1 MAVQKILVMGCGGIG
16 GVVTGHLAELGADV
30 QAVSRN
36 AAVVEAIA
44 RDGLR
49 LIGEGSD
56 RAVPA
61 RVVPCIP
68 EGRFDLVLLATQ
80 PTDVESAAAQAAP
93 HLAEGGRMVCFQNGL
108 CEDRVAAV
116 IGDPAKVI
124 GGIVAW
130 GALSPSPGVFDR
142 TSAGGFVL
150 GRMDGAAD
158 PVIDDLAD
166 LLEVIG
172 PVQRTDNLA
181 GARWSKL
188 ALNCAVSALGTLN
201 GSTLGTVVRQR
212 VARRLALTIMTEA
225 VAVAQA
231 AGVEL
236 VKVSGTLDLARL
248 ALKPAQRAGASLATK
263 HALIL
268 AVGLRYRRMRSSMLR
283 AIERG
288 RPPAVDFLNGE
299 VVRRGAAL
307 GVATPANAAV
317 CDAVWAMSRGETQ
330 PGPALI
336 RRIHAGL
343 RPTAPKAEV

>member
-1 MAVQKILVMGCGGIG
+1 MSEPKILVMGCGGIG

-30 QAVSRN
+30 VAVSRN
-36 AAVVEAIA
+36 AAVVDAVGD
-44 RDGLR
+44 RGLM
-49 LIGEGSD
+49 LTGEGG
-56 RAVPA
+56 RRTVAA
-61 RVVPCIP
+61 RVVREIP
-68 EGRFDLVLLATQ
+68 PQRFDYVLLATQ
-80 PTDVESAAAQAAP
+80 PTDVEAAARQAAP
-93 HLAEGGRMVCFQNGL
+93 ALAPDGRMVCFQNGL
-108 CEDRVAAV
+108 CEDRVSAV
-116 IGDPAKVI
+116 LGDARRVI

-130 GALSPSPGVFDR
+130 GASAVEPGVFDR

-150 GRMDGAAD
+150 GRMDGAPD
-158 PVIDDLAD
+158 PAIDALAD

-212 VARRLALTIMTEA
+212 IARRLALSIMTET
-225 VAVAQA
+225 VAVAKA
-231 AGVEL
+231 RDVSL
-236 VKVSGTLDLARL
+236 VKVSGTLDLERI
-248 ALKPAQRAGASLATK
+248 ALKPAQKAGPSLATK

-268 AVGLRYRRMRSSMLR
+268 AVGLRYRRMKSSMLR

-299 VVRRGAAL
+299 VVRHGARAE
-307 GVATPANAAV
+307 VPTPVNQAV
-317 CDAVWAMSRGETQ
+317 TDAVWDLSRGTVE

-336 RRIHAGL
+336 RSIHEA
-343 RPTAPKAEV
+343 VH